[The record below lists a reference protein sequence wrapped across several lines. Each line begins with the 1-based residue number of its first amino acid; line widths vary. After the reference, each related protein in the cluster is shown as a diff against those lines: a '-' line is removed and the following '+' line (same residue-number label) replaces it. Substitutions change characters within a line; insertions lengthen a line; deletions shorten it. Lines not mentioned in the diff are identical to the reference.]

1 MPRFRLALLLAGVTL
16 GSIVGT
22 FVALSAPAGADPA
35 SDAGRFL
42 ALTNQAR
49 AAHGVGPLAGNG
61 SLSGI
66 ARTWSAHMAGAGG
79 ISHNPSLAS
88 EVSGWRSIGE
98 NVGMGPSVDSI
109 QQAFIN
115 SPEHYRNIMDGAFS
129 LVGVGVTYGG
139 GTVFVTLDFEQPMAT
154 VAASAAAPPAPVV
167 VHPAPA
173 PPVHA
178 APAPAPRP
186 ATPAP
191 SPQPAPQPAAAPV
204 AAPAPAAPVPV
215 AAAAAVTTTPAA
227 VAVSPRA
234 LPDAGLPPT
243 DGMNMVPARS
253 SRSEAGRG
261 GSARPWAIAVSLLAI
276 TAVWVLGVAE
286 GPAAALAR
294 LWPWRLKAAA

>member
-16 GSIVGT
+16 GSLVGT

-35 SDAGRFL
+35 SDASRFL

-66 ARTWSAHMAGAGG
+66 ARTWSAHMAAAGG

-115 SPEHYRNIMDGAFS
+115 SPEHYRNIMDSAFS
-129 LVGVGVTYGG
+129 VVGIGVTYGG
-139 GTVFVTLDFEQPMAT
+139 GSVFVTLDFEQPMAT
-154 VAASAAAPPAPVV
+154 VAAAAAPPAPVV
-167 VHPAPA
+167 VNPAPA
-173 PPVHA
+173 PAVRA

-186 ATPAP
+186 AAPAP
-191 SPQPAPQPAAAPV
+191 SPQPAPPVAQAPVAVAAPV
-204 AAPAPAAPVPV
+204 APAPVAPAAPVAVPAT
-215 AAAAAVTTTPAA
+215 AA
-227 VAVSPRA
+227 SPRA
-234 LPDAGLPPT
+234 LPDAALPPT
-243 DGMNMVPARS
+243 DGISMAPARS

-261 GSARPWAIAVSLLAI
+261 GGARPWAIALSLLGI

-286 GPAAALAR
+286 GPAAVLAR
-294 LWPWRLKAAA
+294 LWPSRLKAAA

>member
-35 SDAGRFL
+35 SDAARFVT
-42 ALTNQAR
+42 LTNEAR
-49 AAHGVGPLAGNG
+49 AAQGVGPLAASGA
-61 SLSGI
+61 LSGI

-129 LVGVGVTYGG
+129 VAGVGVTYGG
-139 GTVFVTLDFEQPMAT
+139 GTVFVTLDFEQPMGT
-154 VAASAAAPPAPVV
+154 VAAAAAPRAPVV

-173 PPVHA
+173 PAVHA

-191 SPQPAPQPAAAPV
+191 SPQPAPRPAVAPPAPV
-204 AAPAPAAPVPV
+204 AAPAPVAPAAPV
-215 AAAAAVTTTPAA
+215 AATAA
-227 VAVSPRA
+227 AVSPRA

-243 DGMNMVPARS
+243 DGMSMVPARS
-253 SRSEAGRG
+253 SRSETGRG

-276 TAVWVLGVAE
+276 TAVWVLGVAD

-294 LWPWRLKAAA
+294 LWPSRLKAAA